1 MAASTNLAVS
11 SALSSLCNG
20 AGYGRQRTSG
30 GIFTCSTSDAFIKC
44 GGENPQQITG
54 SRLNSPWQR
63 VFPRRLSVTMAL
75 DAGKEVSAGSGVDT
89 EQWSIPQTIE
99 EAIEQAS
106 GAVQRALASGKK
118 RQQLQLLL
126 PVDQRQFNYLDT
138 EPRDYPCGIGAEYLA
153 CVKMVGKIFQ
163 TISPSADKVET
174 RRIGEVDNEMDPVG
188 LVYPADKSIA
198 AVVFPIA
205 ESLKQIRSLASS
217 DENRPLLLINPQWRN
232 SGQVVSD
239 FGFGPWRRQ
248 AEEFVNSF
256 EIVYTLTEQRVGEAS
271 NVTSSSGGVVRILKC
286 YPGSWQVHLML
297 LDGKSEVVG
306 VFPSQPTYKAVEDA
320 VREGRK
326 LNPWKSP
333 PRIPGGSEPAPPPL
347 PKSLSGALSDEQI
360 EAMDTAEVRRALLA
374 LNLPSSGRM
383 STLKQRLKEAQQ
395 N

>member
-1 MAASTNLAVS
+1 
-11 SALSSLCNG
+11 
-20 AGYGRQRTSG
+20 
-30 GIFTCSTSDAFIKC
+30 
-44 GGENPQQITG
+44 
-54 SRLNSPWQR
+54 
-63 VFPRRLSVTMAL
+63 
-75 DAGKEVSAGSGVDT
+75 
-89 EQWSIPQTIE
+89 
-99 EAIEQAS
+99 
-106 GAVQRALASGKK
+106 
-118 RQQLQLLL
+118 
-126 PVDQRQFNYLDT
+126 
-138 EPRDYPCGIGAEYLA
+138 
-153 CVKMVGKIFQ
+153 MVGKIFQ

-333 PRIPGGSEPAPPPL
+333 PRILGGSEPAPPPL